1 MALVVATLLL
11 NWIMICGAPA
21 LPRGDAPQGRE
32 TQFKALLYPAG
43 NYLCIAFLGLILVLM
58 CTMDEMRLS
67 AMLLP
72 VWVVFLFIAFKLSR
86 KSSAV
91 FSLAL
96 WRGRGEGTRP
106 HQTRPHHTACL
117 HARWR
122 CAYRAYKVSLHLYRD
137 PLPIPFRSTGSL
149 FCNRLLLSELFCN
162 RLLFPGEAYHGV
174 N

>member
-1 MALVVATLLL
+1 MRRK
-11 NWIMICGAPA
+11 G
-21 LPRGDAPQGRE
+21 E

-96 WRGRGEGTRP
+96 WEGRGEAPDRTKPDRTTLPAFTPGGAALTGP
-106 HQTRPHHTACL
+106 TKYHSTFIVTPPNS
-117 HARWR
+117 
-122 CAYRAYKVSLHLYRD
+122 VSIHRIFIL
-137 PLPIPFRSTGSL
+137 
-149 FCNRLLLSELFCN
+149 
-162 RLLFPGEAYHGV
+162 
-174 N
+174 